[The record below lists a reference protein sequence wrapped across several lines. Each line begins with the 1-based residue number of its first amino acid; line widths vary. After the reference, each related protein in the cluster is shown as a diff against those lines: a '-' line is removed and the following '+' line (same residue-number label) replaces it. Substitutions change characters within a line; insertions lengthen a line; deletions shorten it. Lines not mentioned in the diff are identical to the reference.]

1 MYNVLCILLVVY
13 TLAQCL
19 YIYTTLKEL
28 YMVLYS
34 PSYGLTL
41 AAWFLPR
48 KQPRSFCSM
57 RLLQFGTNIGLEH
70 KRQYTTNFLVC
81 GILNEI
87 KKQESMCS
95 ISLLLQNH
103 YMISLC
109 CSNSF
114 QRIIF
119 GYKYKVVGANIYLR
133 FFI

>member
-1 MYNVLCILLVVY
+1 MYNVLCILFLVY
-13 TLAQCL
+13 TLARCL
-19 YIYTTLKEL
+19 YIYIYTTLKEL

-70 KRQYTTNFLVC
+70 KRYTTNFLVC

-87 KKQESMCS
+87 KKTGINVQYKFTTIESLHDIPLLS
-95 ISLLLQNH
+95 KFISKNYIWLQ
-103 YMISLC
+103 M
-109 CSNSF
+109 
-114 QRIIF
+114 
-119 GYKYKVVGANIYLR
+119 
-133 FFI
+133 

>member
-1 MYNVLCILLVVY
+1 MYYVYLLLLVY
-13 TLAQCL
+13 TLARCL

-70 KRQYTTNFLVC
+70 KKYTILTFLSV
-81 GILNEI
+81 
-87 KKQESMCS
+87 ES
-95 ISLLLQNH
+95 
-103 YMISLC
+103 
-109 CSNSF
+109 
-114 QRIIF
+114 
-119 GYKYKVVGANIYLR
+119 
-133 FFI
+133 

>member
-1 MYNVLCILLVVY
+1 MYNVLCILTITSIHTSSVS
-13 TLAQCL
+13 L

-70 KRQYTTNFLVC
+70 KTYTTNFLVC

-87 KKQESMCS
+87 KDRNQCA
-95 ISLLLQNH
+95 
-103 YMISLC
+103 
-109 CSNSF
+109 
-114 QRIIF
+114 
-119 GYKYKVVGANIYLR
+119 V
-133 FFI
+133 